1 MSDSHDGIIDLPD
14 DAPVGASFAAY
25 AGLDDPVI
33 EINLTPNRP
42 DCTSIYGID
51 RDLAASGLGTLKQHG
66 KPSFKTEGGTPVGLK
81 IILDDERLCPG
92 FGLRLVR
99 GVRTGPSPAWMQQ
112 RLKAIGL
119 RPINALV
126 DITNYMTFDQGRPMH
141 VFDAAKVTGD
151 LIVRRAQIGRAHV

>member
-1 MSDSHDGIIDLPD
+1 M
-14 DAPVGASFAAY
+14 
-25 AGLDDPVI
+25 
-33 EINLTPNRP
+33 
-42 DCTSIYGID
+42 
-51 RDLAASGLGTLKQHG
+51 KQHG

-81 IILDDERLCPG
+81 ISLDDERLCPG

-99 GVRTGPSPAWMQQ
+99 GVRNGPSPAWMQQ

-126 DITNYMTFDQGRPMH
+126 DITNYMTFDQGRPMP

-151 LIVRRAQIGRAHV
+151 LIVRRALDGETVMALAAPENKRNPNTREDRNAEGSGGE

>member
-1 MSDSHDGIIDLPD
+1 SHDGIIDLPE
-14 DAPVGASFAAY
+14 DAPVGTPFAAY

-42 DCTSIYGID
+42 DCTSIYGIA

-66 KPSFKTEGGTPVGLK
+66 KPSFKTEGETSVGLK

-99 GVRTGPSPAWMQQ
+99 GVRNGPSPAWMQQ
-112 RLKAIGL
+112 PPTPTRL
-119 RPINALV
+119 RPINAL
-126 DITNYMTFDQGRPMH
+126 DD
-141 VFDAAKVTGD
+141 
-151 LIVRRAQIGRAHV
+151 